1 LDQCTLRGTTKQDA
15 PDGASKNKYIR
26 ITHPHHPLKGKTCK
40 VIRRARYIG
49 PAGESWVVDLGNGM
63 RMCIPAGC
71 GEIVSGKKEGREPA
85 VGDNHSWAAVADLRK
100 LVALVE
106 ELKAAAEGVCDEIS
120 RNAGKANC
128 RAARMGASTG
138 SETAGNDPNPE
149 RDDLPPDEAG
159 GVQ

>member
-1 LDQCTLRGTTKQDA
+1 M
-15 PDGASKNKYIR
+15 
-26 ITHPHHPLKGKTCK
+26 
-40 VIRRARYIG
+40 
-49 PAGESWVVDLGNGM
+49 VDLGNGM

-106 ELKAAAEGVCDEIS
+106 ELKAVAQGVCDETS

-138 SETAGNDPNPE
+138 SETAGNDPNSE